1 MVDRGRRR
9 PLARM
14 RRGQVRI
21 ADLGH
26 TIGAGAA
33 HRRPVVIVSNDGANR
48 SATRLGRGIVTVVP
62 LTTNTALIHPFQ
74 VFLAAADTGLRDDC
88 KAQGE
93 QVRSI
98 AVQRIGRMAGTVPLD
113 LMTRLDDAL
122 RLHLDL

>member
-1 MVDRGRRR
+1 MVI
-9 PLARM
+9 L
-14 RRGQVRI
+14 
-21 ADLGH
+21 
-26 TIGAGAA
+26 
-33 HRRPVVIVSNDGANR
+33 SNDGANR
-48 SATRLGRGIVTVVP
+48 SAARLGRGVVTVVP

-74 VFLAAADTGLRDDC
+74 IFLAATHTGLGHDS

-98 AVQRIGRMAGTVPLD
+98 AVQRIGRMVGTVPRD